1 MLELLVFKRLDE
13 DARMRGFESCIR
25 ASNSTASAVRGPPE
39 GLYAADLTKSLPI
52 RIIWLAV
59 CKTLAVF
66 LLGKTSFY
74 LEPRI
79 KYDTRY
85 YTRKTQTTS

>member
-66 LLGKTSFY
+66 FVGKTSFD

-79 KYDTRY
+79 KYDTRLLY
-85 YTRKTQTTS
+85 KKTQTTS

>member
-39 GLYAADLTKSLPI
+39 GLYAADLTQSLPI
-52 RIIWLAV
+52 RIITDWLAV
-59 CKTLAVF
+59 CKTLAI
-66 LLGKTSFY
+66 SH
-74 LEPRI
+74 
-79 KYDTRY
+79 D
-85 YTRKTQTTS
+85 SAH

>member
-59 CKTLAVF
+59 CKTLAVWTGVVPKEGGACES
-66 LLGKTSFY
+66 L
-74 LEPRI
+74 
-79 KYDTRY
+79 
-85 YTRKTQTTS
+85 

>member
-59 CKTLAVF
+59 CKTLAV
-66 LLGKTSFY
+66 GKTSFD

>member
-59 CKTLAVF
+59 CKTLALVGPGESPPQG
-66 LLGKTSFY
+66 LRPLV
-74 LEPRI
+74 LAP
-79 KYDTRY
+79 
-85 YTRKTQTTS
+85 

>member
-59 CKTLAVF
+59 CKTLAGGERWGRYGPGGAGGVR
-66 LLGKTSFY
+66 GT
-74 LEPRI
+74 PR
-79 KYDTRY
+79 RN
-85 YTRKTQTTS
+85 